1 MVPSKC
7 HQIGAPVFGRLAW
20 CRPCELATCL
30 LVLVLLACVGLA
42 TGCHK
47 PSGTVLGKAPKGQ
60 PRTILAV
67 RSGDT
72 PPQVTIGGVMVE
84 KCPVAGC
91 WFRLHDST
99 GTIKVDTKS
108 AGFVV
113 VDVPLQSQVTV
124 TGRIVAD
131 GSDVMLEATGL
142 RY

>member
-1 MVPSKC
+1 MAPRIS
-7 HQIGAPVFGRLAW
+7 HQIRAAASCQLSR
-20 CRPCELATCL
+20 CRPCASATCR

-47 PSGTVLGKAPKGQ
+47 SSGIVLGKAPNGL

-91 WFRLHDST
+91 WFRLQDAS
-99 GTIKVDTKS
+99 GIIKVDTKT

-113 VDVPLQSQVTV
+113 VDVPLGSQVSV
-124 TGRIVAD
+124 AGRVVAE
-131 GSDVMLEATGL
+131 GSDVILEATGL

>member
-1 MVPSKC
+1 MAPSKC
-7 HQIGAPVFGRLAW
+7 HQIGAPARCRLSW
-20 CRPCELATCL
+20 RRPCELATCRR
-30 LVLVLLACVGLA
+30 VLVLQACVGLA

-47 PSGTVLGKAPKGQ
+47 PSATVLGKAPKGQ
-60 PRTILAV
+60 ACTILSV

-72 PPQVTIGGVMVE
+72 PPQVTIGGIMVE

-91 WFRLHDST
+91 WFRLQDAS
-99 GTIKVDTKS
+99 GTIKVDTKT

-113 VDVPLQSQVTV
+113 VDVPLGSQVSV
-124 TGRIVAD
+124 AGRVVAE

>member
-1 MVPSKC
+1 MAPGKC
-7 HQIGAPVFGRLAW
+7 HQIGVPACCLLSW
-20 CRPCELATCL
+20 CRPCASATCL
-30 LVLVLLACVGLA
+30 LALVLLACVGLA

-60 PRTILAV
+60 PRTILAI

-91 WFRLHDST
+91 WFRLQDST
-99 GTIKVDTKS
+99 GTLKVDTKS

-113 VDVPLQSQVTV
+113 VDVPLQTQVTV
-124 TGRIVAD
+124 TGKVVAE
-131 GSDVMLEATGL
+131 GNDVMLEAIGL